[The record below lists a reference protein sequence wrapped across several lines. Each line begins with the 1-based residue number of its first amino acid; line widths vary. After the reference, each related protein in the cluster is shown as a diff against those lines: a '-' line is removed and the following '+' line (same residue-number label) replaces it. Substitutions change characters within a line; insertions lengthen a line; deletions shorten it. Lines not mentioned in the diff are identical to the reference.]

1 MDFEEL
7 YAKRKKETMFKRMQ
21 GKLNSSAEIYLTNKE
36 MQKNRFAGVNSS
48 LFEVHEKSEKWASD
62 SNSCSSDHLTGEEKL
77 DRIVAAKLEVERIER
92 KKEDYDR

>member
-1 MDFEEL
+1 
-7 YAKRKKETMFKRMQ
+7 MFKRMQ

-62 SNSCSSDHLTGEEKL
+62 SNSSSSE
-77 DRIVAAKLEVERIER
+77 
-92 KKEDYDR
+92 